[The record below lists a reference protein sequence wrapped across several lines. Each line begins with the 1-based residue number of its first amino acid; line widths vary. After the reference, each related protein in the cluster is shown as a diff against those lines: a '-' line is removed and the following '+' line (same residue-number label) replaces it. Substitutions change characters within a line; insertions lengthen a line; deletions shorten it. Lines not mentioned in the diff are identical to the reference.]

1 MTCDLISSYDL
12 LTFVAAFSSTS
23 FRTFSF
29 AATMVWIVEYRHWV
43 GGGVDKVIEHKQ
55 LKHAT
60 TDAARARAWI
70 RIALNEGTLQSFVAS
85 LLANTS
91 LLQEHYDPHA
101 FLRDE
106 EQAAKLDMLLA
117 GLSFAVPV
125 QL

>member
-1 MTCDLISSYDL
+1 MHTNLSQMCVTPIKVPWHAIDPSLWR
-12 LTFVAAFSSTS
+12 V
-23 FRTFSF
+23 
-29 AATMVWIVEYRHWV
+29 V
-43 GGGVDKVIEHKQ
+43 VDITPRGTVHDIKQ